1 MWGSHAADYAR
12 SHFFKNRNGLGGE
25 WLVVAKI
32 IAMMIYLYAVDT
44 IVSDLLD
51 HIWRSSGVAPTFL
64 FYLGTILVFIG
75 ILPGYFRLI
84 LAETNSP
91 LRMLALFIFYYEAV
105 VIPNT
110 FGFGK
115 NYVSS
120 FDAINLLTFV
130 VATALV
136 IIAMNHWGYRF
147 PRFKFNHQVNYWWL
161 ALLVFPRFIFM
172 GFSAGSWS
180 RLFSLP
186 VTFKLA
192 SVSDMKGFLLTGVY
206 IVFTVLTICFKEE
219 LIFRYLFLSQ
229 ILNMVTGTPKVK
241 ILKSVLFTAFLFAL
255 WHLQNFTYQ
264 PVLGTIMQATAA
276 FAMGMAFAIICLYT
290 GTIWITVIMHS
301 IFDLFMVDNVSN
313 QSPFSVE
320 PSAFTIEFILITT
333 AIQIVVVL
341 LAIYL
346 VKTASFEQ
354 TIRENRLS
362 RQPHFALD

>member
-1 MWGSHAADYAR
+1 M
-12 SHFFKNRNGLGGE
+12 
-25 WLVVAKI
+25 
-32 IAMMIYLYAVDT
+32 
-44 IVSDLLD
+44 
-51 HIWRSSGVAPTFL
+51 
-64 FYLGTILVFIG
+64 
-75 ILPGYFRLI
+75 
-84 LAETNSP
+84 
-91 LRMLALFIFYYEAV
+91 
-105 VIPNT
+105 
-110 FGFGK
+110 
-115 NYVSS
+115 
-120 FDAINLLTFV
+120 
-130 VATALV
+130 
-136 IIAMNHWGYRF
+136 
-147 PRFKFNHQVNYWWL
+147 
-161 ALLVFPRFIFM
+161 
-172 GFSAGSWS
+172 
-180 RLFSLP
+180 
-186 VTFKLA
+186 TFKLV
-192 SVSDMKGFLLTGVY
+192 SVSDMKGVLLTGVY
-206 IVFTVLTICFKEE
+206 IAFTVLTVCFKEE

-241 ILKSVLFTAFLFAL
+241 ILKSVLLTAFLFAL

-354 TIRENRLS
+354 TIRENRLA